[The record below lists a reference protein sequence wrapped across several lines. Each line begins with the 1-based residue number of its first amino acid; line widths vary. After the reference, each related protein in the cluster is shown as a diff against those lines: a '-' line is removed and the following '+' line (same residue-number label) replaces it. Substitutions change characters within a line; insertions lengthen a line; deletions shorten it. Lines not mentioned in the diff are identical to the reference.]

1 MNIFTKSKKR
11 MAEIIIENINSIDDL
26 NEFMLRVKSEMARM
40 KSVYEIVLR
49 RGWLKIRDNM
59 NLIEIINDVYSDV
72 IEEACKLQ
80 RDFLTQQMEID
91 DELDE
96 SYDEIDSDE
105 DFSDACDLND
115 ESEVLNN
122 TNKRRREDDDI
133 NELFNEMPSSLP
145 PALRGNLVS

>member
-1 MNIFTKSKKR
+1 

-49 RGWLKIRDNM
+49 RWWLKIRDNM

-133 NELFNEMPSSLP
+133 NELFNEMKSSLP